1 MAEALLDYSK
11 FTEEN
16 FRVLDQEVQAAMERF
31 GVPGVALGITY
42 GGKEYFAGYG
52 TTNVENPLPVTP
64 DTFFQIGSTT
74 KTLTATAIVRL
85 VEMGKLEL
93 DAPVRRYL
101 PDLTLEDESV
111 AANVTV
117 KHLLTHTAGWMGDF
131 FADTGVGDDSLAKFV
146 ARLTEAGQSSPLGEL
161 WSYNNAAF
169 SLAGR
174 VIEAVTGKTYEAS
187 LKELLLEPL
196 GMTKSFF
203 FSSEVITY
211 RAAAGHRN
219 EESGPVVTRPWALP
233 RSANAAGGLCTTVK
247 DQMKYARFHM
257 GDGTAEGGTRL
268 LNPESVALMQ
278 TPVTSA
284 GGDEKIGL
292 SWFIAN
298 IGNVRVVKHGGG
310 TFGQISAFMLAP
322 DQKFAIAVVTN
333 SDQGGMVN
341 EIVTKWAFKHFL
353 GAENTE
359 PELIN
364 IPASDLTAYEGTY
377 SAVLTSLKV
386 IPSESDGMLLG
397 TFMYHTNGLFEK
409 DPPPISG
416 IRLAFYGDD
425 KITALDE
432 PYKGTRGD
440 FIRNKD
446 GKLAW
451 LRFGGRAA
459 ARQDI

>member
-1 MAEALLDYSK
+1 
-11 FTEEN
+11 
-16 FRVLDQEVQAAMERF
+16 
-31 GVPGVALGITY
+31 
-42 GGKEYFAGYG
+42 
-52 TTNVENPLPVTP
+52 
-64 DTFFQIGSTT
+64 
-74 KTLTATAIVRL
+74 
-85 VEMGKLEL
+85 
-93 DAPVRRYL
+93 
-101 PDLTLEDESV
+101 
-111 AANVTV
+111 
-117 KHLLTHTAGWMGDF
+117 
-131 FADTGVGDDSLAKFV
+131 
-146 ARLTEAGQSSPLGEL
+146 
-161 WSYNNAAF
+161 
-169 SLAGR
+169 
-174 VIEAVTGKTYEAS
+174 
-187 LKELLLEPL
+187 
-196 GMTKSFF
+196 
-203 FSSEVITY
+203 
-211 RAAAGHRN
+211 
-219 EESGPVVTRPWALP
+219 
-233 RSANAAGGLCTTVK
+233 
-247 DQMKYARFHM
+247 
-257 GDGTAEGGTRL
+257 
-268 LNPESVALMQ
+268 
-278 TPVTSA
+278 
-284 GGDEKIGL
+284 
-292 SWFIAN
+292 
-298 IGNVRVVKHGGG
+298 
-310 TFGQISAFMLAP
+310 
-322 DQKFAIAVVTN
+322 
-333 SDQGGMVN
+333 MVN